1 MSKHFTAL
9 RNLIFG
15 SAVCAL
21 LFVLAVSDTHAKS
34 LCGGISLSQER
45 YDLGY
50 GSKINFIADNSSSQ
64 VPSWQI
70 TSDGVVIHSGSGNST
85 GEIQFDK
92 PGVYQIVFT
101 VAASADH
108 ESHSDTAP
116 IYVYPVKM
124 TFLFNEL
131 KFSSLPQK
139 GVETSGISL
148 TVPVEVET
156 IDGQPVVFERPVF
169 NTAGIATTINGATKQ
184 SQVKLKPGKTLLTY
198 EVSGAAA
205 LGGFI
210 MFDFTDING
219 QVQSYALATEIK

>member
-21 LFVLAVSDTHAKS
+21 LFVLAVPETHAKN

-131 KFSSLPQK
+131 KFSAFPQK
-139 GVETSGISL
+139 GIETAGITL

-156 IDGQPVVFERPVF
+156 IDGKPVVFERPVF
-169 NTAGIATTINGATKQ
+169 KSAGIATTIQGSSKQ
-184 SQVKLKPGKTLLTY
+184 NQVKLKPGKTLITY
-198 EVSGAAA
+198 EVSGVAA
-205 LGGFI
+205 LGGYIMLDFI
-210 MFDFTDING
+210 DING
-219 QVQSYALATEIK
+219 QIQSFSLPTEIK

>member
-1 MSKHFTAL
+1 MSKLFTAL
-9 RNLIFG
+9 RNVFLG
-15 SAVCAL
+15 SAACAV
-21 LFVLAVSDTHAKS
+21 LFVITTPFAQAKN

-45 YDLGY
+45 YDLSY
-50 GSKINFIADNSSSQ
+50 GSKINFIAENSSSQ

-70 TSDGVVIHSGSGNST
+70 TSDGVLVHSGSGNST

-131 KFSSLPQK
+131 KFSALPQK
-139 GVETSGISL
+139 GIETAGITL

-156 IDGQPVVFERPVF
+156 IDGKPVVFERPVF
-169 NTAGIATTINGATKQ
+169 KSAGIATTIQGGSKQ
-184 SQVKLKPGKTLLTY
+184 SQVKLKPGKTVLTY
-198 EVSGAAA
+198 QVSGEAA

-210 MFDFTDING
+210 MLDFVDING
-219 QVQSYALATEIK
+219 QIQSFSLPTEIK